1 MKIKQSLPMRTEC
14 KYERSDVLNPIKHYI
29 TLKKTEELKKN
40 REIV

>member
-29 TLKKTEELKKN
+29 TLKKNGEIEKKS
-40 REIV
+40 